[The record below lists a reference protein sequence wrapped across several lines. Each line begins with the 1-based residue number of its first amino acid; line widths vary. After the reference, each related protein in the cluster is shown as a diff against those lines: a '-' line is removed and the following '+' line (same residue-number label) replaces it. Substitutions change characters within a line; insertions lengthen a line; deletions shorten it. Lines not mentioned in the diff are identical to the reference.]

1 MKLILLV
8 ITVATIVGLAS
19 GGRFRFFPS
28 IPLGWWSL
36 AIAGVVL
43 QFIPVTGNA
52 GFWALLGS
60 FALLLAFAALNVR
73 SPGFILILAGLFLNT
88 IVIVANHGMP
98 VTREALVRSGQEAT
112 LADLRAHGGA
122 KHHLA
127 EGDAT
132 LLPLG
137 DAIALPQP
145 IGQAV
150 SPGDLCVHLGVAW
163 CVVASLRPR
172 EPQTTRV

>member
-1 MKLILLV
+1 VKLILLV
-8 ITVATIVGLAS
+8 ITIATIVGLAS

-43 QFIPVTGNA
+43 QFAPLTGNA
-52 GFWALLGS
+52 GYWALIGS
-60 FALLLAFAALNVR
+60 FVLLLAFAASNVR
-73 SPGFILILAGLFLNT
+73 APGFILILAGLLLNT

-112 LADLRAHGGA
+112 LADLREHGGA

-132 LLPLG
+132 LLALG
-137 DAIALPQP
+137 DAIAVPQP

-150 SPGDLCVHLGVAW
+150 STGDLCVHLGVAW

-172 EPQTTRV
+172 DPRTTRV